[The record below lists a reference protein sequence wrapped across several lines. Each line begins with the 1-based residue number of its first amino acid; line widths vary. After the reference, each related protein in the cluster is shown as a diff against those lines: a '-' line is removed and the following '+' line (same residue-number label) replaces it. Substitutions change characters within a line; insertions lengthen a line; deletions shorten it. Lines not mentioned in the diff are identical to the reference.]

1 MAKLDRLKA
10 QARQHEANGE
20 YGQALYLYER
30 ALRQLESADDELP
43 DPMLYVRVADL
54 TFRRG
59 QVDRAREFYGEA
71 AGHFEDQGLLNN
83 AIAVWKR
90 IVLAYPDETSPRWRL
105 VELHLDLNLV
115 AEARAHLREM
125 LAELREDGRL
135 GEATEAAE
143 TFLARSYDEE
153 VESWLRELQE
163 SLPAGE
169 GTPGEGGPVTEG
181 GSGETAGETADE
193 SAEAGA

>member
-10 QARQHEANGE
+10 QARQHEADGE

-54 TFRRG
+54 TFQRG

-90 IVLAYPDETSPRWRL
+90 IVRAYPDETSPRWRL

-135 GEATEAAE
+135 EEASEAAE

-163 SLPAGE
+163 RLPAGE
-169 GTPGEGGPVTEG
+169 EIPGEGGPAGEG

>member
-10 QARQHEANGE
+10 QARQHEADGE
-20 YGQALYLYER
+20 FGQALYLYER
-30 ALRQLESADDELP
+30 ALRQLESAEDELP

-90 IVLAYPDETSPRWRL
+90 IVRAYPEETGPRWRL
-105 VELHLDLNLV
+105 VELHLDLNLA

-125 LAELREDGRL
+125 LAELEEGERWE
-135 GEATEAAE
+135 EATEAAE
-143 TFLARSYDEE
+143 AFLARSYDEE
-153 VESWLRELQE
+153 VEGWLRELQQHASAASGE
-163 SLPAGE
+163 EDREEAAREAGSAAS
-169 GTPGEGGPVTEG
+169 TDEGGEESRE
-181 GSGETAGETADE
+181 SGR
-193 SAEAGA
+193 